1 MSKIEIKSYNK
12 SKVSDMLVLSGRQL
26 GYDMREYFK
35 LNEKDMDNNR
45 YEVVFPDNI
54 ISLSTSY
61 FLALFGDSVR
71 KEKNRE
77 AFLEKYQFIC
87 DQNLKMNI
95 NDGIV
100 DALNDVDGLS

>member
-1 MSKIEIKSYNK
+1 MKKIEIDSYKK

-26 GYDMREYFK
+26 GYDMRAFFK
-35 LNEKDMDNNR
+35 LDEKDKDSIK
-45 YEVVFPDNI
+45 YEVIFPNNI

-71 KEKNRE
+71 KVKSRE
-77 AFLEKYQFIC
+77 AFLEKYQFTC

>member
-12 SKVSDMLVLSGRQL
+12 SNVSDMLVLSGRQL
-26 GYDMREYFK
+26 GYDMREFFK
-35 LNEKDMDNNR
+35 LNEKDMDDKK
-45 YEVVFPDNI
+45 YEIIFPDNI

-71 KEKNRE
+71 KVKNRE
-77 AFLEKYQFIC
+77 AFLEKYQFVC